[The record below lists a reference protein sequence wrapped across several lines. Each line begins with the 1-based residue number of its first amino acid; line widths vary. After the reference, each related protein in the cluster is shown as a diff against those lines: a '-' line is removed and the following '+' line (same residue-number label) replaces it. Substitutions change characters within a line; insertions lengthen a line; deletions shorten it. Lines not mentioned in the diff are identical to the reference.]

1 MVMRAQNP
9 DLPCGSGAKGT
20 GRRKREREEHI
31 RHILDV
37 AESLFAERGF
47 FRTTMKEIAREAEF
61 ALGTIYSYFR
71 SKKLLYEQ
79 VLVRK
84 VSDLA
89 EHLKGSMRAATSPQ
103 AQVENFIRTK
113 LQFLRNNLAFLRLY
127 LGTIE
132 MPELKG
138 ESLLPASVRKAYES
152 VLGALT
158 EAIHRGVQDGVFY
171 AEDPKHLA
179 MMLDSL
185 TDALALSW
193 LKRRQRRPS
202 LEADAR
208 MAIQLVLCGVIA
220 PHKRALL
227 LQGGQQG
234 SQS

>member
-1 MVMRAQNP
+1 MVMRALNSKLAWGF
-9 DLPCGSGAKGT
+9 DAKSA

-84 VSDLA
+84 ISDLA
-89 EHLKGSMRAATSPQ
+89 EQLKESIRAAASPQ

-113 LQFLRNNLAFLRLY
+113 LQFLRNNLAFLKLY

-138 ESLLPASVRKAYES
+138 ENLLPASVRKAYES
-152 VLGALT
+152 VLEALT
-158 EAIHRGVQDGVFY
+158 EAIHRGVQDGVFH

-179 MMLDSL
+179 LMLDSL

-208 MAIQLVLCGVIA
+208 MAIQLVLCGVTA
-220 PHKRALL
+220 PHQRSSPTTK
-227 LQGGQQG
+227 GQQG